1 MECMQRKQDYKR
13 WTFRSEV
20 SAFAFLCFP
29 LVLRWVF
36 VCGFSA
42 FVLHHYFLSSRYH
55 VFSGLVSFQSTIS
68 FRRTWSLNDPAC
80 DAVRTNPRHEL
91 FRLDWNEP
99 TQCIGRAVPAVA
111 WLGGRKGAARSLP
124 RPFSYDSNLFA
135 TACLSLRTLT
145 GEAFLAEVLL
155 NERISSSSKYRRV
168 STC

>member
-1 MECMQRKQDYKR
+1 MQRKQDYKR
-13 WTFRSEV
+13 WTFRSGV

-80 DAVRTNPRHEL
+80 DAVQTNAMSL
-91 FRLDWNEP
+91 FWHIRSFSDWIGMTRPSALVEP
-99 TQCIGRAVPAVA
+99 
-111 WLGGRKGAARSLP
+111 SLP
-124 RPFSYDSNLFA
+124 SHGWADGRELPAASPDP
-135 TACLSLRTLT
+135 
-145 GEAFLAEVLL
+145 LAMIAIRSPQLAYHSG
-155 NERISSSSKYRRV
+155 I
-168 STC
+168 